1 MTARRLS
8 HVAEVSVSTVDKHT
22 VEGEVPV
29 RLCNYVDVYK
39 NDAIVDGLNFMSATA
54 TPDEVKR
61 FSIAQGDTLF
71 TKDSETA
78 DDIGVPAFVRATSPL
93 VCGYH
98 VAIARPREDAV
109 DPRFLYWSLASTA
122 AAQQW
127 QVLATGVT
135 RVGLRQSDIGKL
147 SLWVP
152 DLREQGVIADFLDR
166 ETAKIDALIA
176 KQERLVAALADRMTA
191 EASSLVW
198 RGLSDHELAPSG
210 IDPAG
215 DSPSHWRRLRNKDV
229 LFERVQ
235 LSAAGDEEL
244 LTVSHLTGIRR
255 RADSTV
261 NMFEAESTEGYKQVE
276 AGDLVINTLWAWM
289 GALGV
294 SELDGIVSPAYGVY
308 TVRPGASVEPVYLHH
323 LMRSPAYVTEMTR
336 HSKGV
341 WTSRLRLYPASFLG
355 LNLVLPPLAEQHTIV
370 AHLNERQVQTQVLIA
385 KAKELISVMRE
396 RRAALIT
403 AAVTGKLDLTTYGK
417 AG

>member
-1 MTARRLS
+1 MSGFKPVRVQHLAEVVNGYPFDSEGFDTSNGYPLLRIRDVGADATEIRYTGEFVEAARVVRGDVVVGMDGDFKVGQWLGAEDALLNQRVALLRTDAITARFLLYALPQELEAINAVSYATTVKHLS
-8 HVAEVSVSTVDKHT
+8 ASQILHATVSWPGI
-22 VEGEVPV
+22 EGAAV
-29 RLCNYVDVYK
+29 
-39 NDAIVDGLNFMSATA
+39 IV
-54 TPDEVKR
+54 
-61 FSIAQGDTLF
+61 
-71 TKDSETA
+71 
-78 DDIGVPAFVRATSPL
+78 
-93 VCGYH
+93 
-98 VAIARPREDAV
+98 
-109 DPRFLYWSLASTA
+109 
-122 AAQQW
+122 
-127 QVLATGVT
+127 
-135 RVGLRQSDIGKL
+135 
-147 SLWVP
+147 
-152 DLREQGVIADFLDR
+152 DFLDR

-176 KQERLVAALADRMTA
+176 KQERLVAALRDRMTA

-198 RGLSDHELAPSG
+198 RGLSKHELAPSG

-215 DSPSHWRRLRNKDV
+215 DSPTHWRRLRNKDV

-235 LSAAGDEEL
+235 LSRAGDEEL

-255 RADSTV
+255 RADSNV

-308 TVRPGASVEPVYLHH
+308 AVRTGAGVEPAYLHH

-355 LNLVLPPLAEQHTIV
+355 LNLVVPPRGEQLAIV
-370 AHLNERQVQTQVLIA
+370 AYLNERQAKAQILIA
-385 KAKELISVMRE
+385 KATELIALMQE

-403 AAVTGKLDLTTYGK
+403 AAVTGKLDVTTYGK